1 LNVIIKRKIKE
12 CTKFDIEYMFSLK
25 RISFEL
31 ELPFGKLRNVKTHK
45 KYSGYLQCINEEID
59 KIILQDE
66 MKTIGCH
73 YI

>member
-1 LNVIIKRKIKE
+1 
-12 CTKFDIEYMFSLK
+12 MFSLK